1 MIKISNLTKVYKDNK
16 KRFVAIDHISL
27 DVPRNKVVGLI
38 GPNGAGKT
46 TLVKIVSNLITKTS
60 GRIMIDGVDT
70 EDHPVIARNMIGIVL
85 EGARNLY
92 NFLSVEANLRYFSYL
107 NDIPQNI
114 IKQKIDHFL
123 QEFSLGEKKHSSVNS
138 LSRGMQQKV
147 AIILS
152 LIKDPEILILDEPTL
167 GLDIESTLAIKR
179 YIKELASKHNKTIII
194 TSHMLDLVEDLCEE
208 VIIMNK
214 GRVVANEK
222 VSSIYNHLN
231 AADRYEI
238 LLLQNDFTRSKQFL
252 SLLEMHDAKVMN
264 ESPDVI
270 TVEVSSYQKLLSDI
284 KDSVDIYRIKK
295 VSHSLEQYFLD
306 IIKETK

>member
-1 MIKISNLTKVYKDNK
+1 MIKISNLTKVYKDSK
-16 KRFVAIDHISL
+16 KRFVAVDNISVE
-27 DVPRNKVVGLI
+27 VPRNKVIGLI

-60 GRIMIDGVDT
+60 GKILINGIDTD
-70 EDHPVIARNMIGIVL
+70 DNPVIARNMIGVVL

-107 NDIPQNI
+107 NDIPQDI
-114 IKQKIDHFL
+114 IKQKIQRFL
-123 QEFSLGEKKHSSVNS
+123 REFNLEEKKHSSVNS

-179 YIKELASKHNKTIII
+179 YIKDLASMHNKTIII
-194 TSHMLDLVEDLCEE
+194 TSHMLDLVEDLCDE

-222 VSSIYNHLN
+222 VSSIYHHLD

-238 LLLQNDFTRSKQFL
+238 LILQNDFTRSHRFL
-252 SLLEMHDAKVMN
+252 SLLERHKANVMN

-270 TVEVSSYQKLLSDI
+270 TVEVSSYQKLLGDL
-284 KDSVDIYRIKK
+284 DDLVDIYRIKK

>member
-1 MIKISNLTKVYKDNK
+1 MIKISNLTKVYKDKK
-16 KRFVAIDHISL
+16 KRFVAIDNISI
-27 DVPRNKVVGLI
+27 DIPRNKVVGLI

-60 GRIMIDGVDT
+60 GRIMINGVDT

-123 QEFSLGEKKHSSVNS
+123 QEFNLGDKKHSSVNS

-231 AADRYEI
+231 ADDRYEI
-238 LLLQNDFTRSKQFL
+238 LLLQNDFTRSKKFL
-252 SLLEMHDAKVMN
+252 SLLERHEAKVMN

-270 TVEVSSYQKLLSDI
+270 TVEVTSYQKLLSDL
-284 KDSVDIYRIKK
+284 DDFVDIYRIKK